1 MKALVV
7 NALGGGFDLDD
18 IDIVAS
24 IGREVLIDVHASGLC
39 HTDLLFAAN
48 NIAPFPAV
56 FGHEVSGVV
65 AQVGPDVTQFRAGD
79 HVVGSL
85 VQSCGSCVR
94 CQAGRSFQC
103 QHPEATL
110 RRPGEAPR
118 LSRHGAALFPGMGL
132 GGFAERAL
140 IHENQ
145 LALVPKDMPF
155 AQAALLGCG
164 VVTGAGAVLNTA
176 DVHAGDTVVIFGA
189 GGVGL
194 NAVSGARIAGASRI
208 VAIDLQPKRLEAAKQ
223 FGATDVIDSTKADPV
238 EAVRA
243 LLPRGADHVFDF
255 VGLKVVAE
263 QGLAMLGVGGGLY
276 LVGVAKPEVSLD
288 VKIFDAIGGQKRVQ
302 GVNYGST
309 NFKTD
314 IPMYAELYLQGP
326 AESGRSCLEK
336 NCIARRERRVRGAQE
351 RLAEPRRLDFVLN
364 GNSWRGKWRCL
375 PRATTRSRHSRRTTS
390 TGHSSNCTA
399 AKSSTLSSRPM
410 AR

>member
-7 NALGGGFDLDD
+7 NALGRSFDLEDVD
-18 IDIVAS
+18 IAS
-24 IGREVLIDVHASGLC
+24 PIGREVLVEVRASGLC

-48 NIAPFPAV
+48 NIVPFPAV

-65 AQVGPDVTQFRAGD
+65 AQVAPDVTQFRVGD

-85 VQSCGSCVR
+85 VQSCGSCAR
-94 CQAGRSFQC
+94 CQSGRSFQC
-103 QHPEATL
+103 QNPGATL
-110 RRPGEAPR
+110 RRPGDAPR
-118 LSRHGAALFPGMGL
+118 LSRHGTALFQGMGL

-145 LALVPKDMPF
+145 LALVSKDMPF

-176 DVHAGDTVVIFGA
+176 DVHAGDTGVIFGA

-208 VAIDLQPKRLEAAKQ
+208 AVIDLQPKRLEAAKQ
-223 FGATDVIDSTKADPV
+223 FGATDVIDSSKADPV

-255 VGLKVVAE
+255 VGLKAVAE
-263 QGLAMLGVGGGLY
+263 QGLAILGPGGGLY
-276 LVGVAKPEVSLD
+276 LVGVIKPEVGLD
-288 VKIFDAIGGQKRVQ
+288 VNIFDAIGGQKRVQ

-309 NFKTD
+309 N
-314 IPMYAELYLQGP
+314 I
-326 AESGRSCLEK
+326 
-336 NCIARRERRVRGAQE
+336 
-351 RLAEPRRLDFVLN
+351 
-364 GNSWRGKWRCL
+364 
-375 PRATTRSRHSRRTTS
+375 
-390 TGHSSNCTA
+390 
-399 AKSSTLSSRPM
+399 
-410 AR
+410 